1 MPCEALAKQG
11 YCLNSIC
18 SRELGETMKYV
29 YLLESISN
37 PSKRYIGI
45 TNDFTSRLKEHNA
58 GKSPHT
64 SRFKPWKAIVAI
76 KFSDDQK
83 ANVFEKYLKSGSDHA
98 FAKRHFW

>member
-1 MPCEALAKQG
+1 
-11 YCLNSIC
+11 
-18 SRELGETMKYV
+18 MKYV

-45 TNDFTSRLKEHNA
+45 TRNLSSRLKEHNA

-64 SRFKPWKAIVAI
+64 AKFKPWKLVVAI
-76 KFSDDQK
+76 RFADHKK
-83 ANVFEKYLKSGSDHA
+83 AEAFEKYLKAGSGHA